1 MPKKTLIEARQNQ
14 DADWVAAP
22 IRFNAQSVE
31 IVEVPLDRVH
41 QVPSEWERLSVGVV
55 PLLGDLPPWELT
67 DEDLTFLSDPAGIDR
82 QLIVCFAASAL
93 RAKEE
98 DLLQQEVFYAWFRQ
112 NLPTD
117 L

>member
-41 QVPSEWERLSVGVV
+41 QVPSEWERLSV
-55 PLLGDLPPWELT
+55 W
-67 DEDLTFLSDPAGIDR
+67 SCAAAG
-82 QLIVCFAASAL
+82 
-93 RAKEE
+93 
-98 DLLQQEVFYAWFRQ
+98 
-112 NLPTD
+112 
-117 L
+117 